1 MIFLFL
7 NYWVHDTTPRLDLD
21 EIIVFANDN
30 EEAPAP
36 QNVSSVD
43 DLRQLQITSS
53 AETQQQQQEE
63 KGVVPMD
70 EAEVQ
75 TNEANEDGQKLD
87 VQQQQPKLTT
97 STTTFADATLNIG
110 LEGAESSVSTTSVED
125 TGRETNLV
133 ASAETA
139 TDSYFG
145 SSISSSST
153 TETKTVPADN
163 IQHHELP
170 PAQEKR
176 PADTVTGNYFHHP
189 VFTIYSSF

>member
-21 EIIVFANDN
+21 EIIVITSDN
-30 EEAPAP
+30 EEAPASP
-36 QNVSSVD
+36 NVSSVD
-43 DLRQLQITSS
+43 DFRQLQITSS
-53 AETQQQQQEE
+53 AETQQQQQQQEE

-70 EAEVQ
+70 KVEVR

-87 VQQQQPKLTT
+87 VQQQPKLTT
-97 STTTFADATLNIG
+97 STTTFTDATLNIG
-110 LEGAESSVSTTSVED
+110 LEGAESSVSTTSVEG

-133 ASAETA
+133 VPAETA

-145 SSISSSST
+145 SSTSSSS

-170 PAQEKR
+170 PAATPTQEKR
-176 PADTVTGNYFHHP
+176 SADTVTGNYFHHP
-189 VFTIYSSF
+189 VFTL